1 MAKIYGAIGASALM
15 TFDKSFSRSNGQPL
29 DSTEVFYSYDAA
41 VTYAASEVAYVGQKI
56 VVVETINEV
65 TTVTHYGIEPDN
77 SLKEL
82 GTTPIGDEKSIVVA
96 EDGTISL
103 KGVTGLTFT
112 ETSSEGEEVAINYQP
127 LMTKDGIVWVRP
139 SATTVEGLASE
150 IEGLKTRLGIL
161 EQDAHIHD
169 NKDVLDGIS
178 AEKVTAWDAKVDSVA
193 AGNNSV
199 TIGGT
204 DADPTVAVKLSA
216 AENNA
221 IELVEDGLK
230 VVIPDAAEYTIVKA
244 AESGDYAAIYNLTKN
259 GEIVGASINIPKDMV
274 VQSGAV
280 IENPEG
286 QPAGTYIELVL
297 QNVETPLYI
306 NVGDLIEYVTSGSAE
321 GDMVVVAVSDDHKV
335 TATITDGAITL
346 AKLSTEVQTAIGKA
360 HEHANATVL
369 DGITSEKVT
378 AWDASEQ
385 NAKDYADG
393 LNEAMDGRVGA
404 LEQVEAEKNVINS
417 VDETYFEIGADR
429 KVTLKDLVVGKVTG
443 LQDALD
449 GKADKGTTLAAYGI
463 TDAYT
468 KEETLNKIEEKI
480 TEING
485 GESAGEVLSQ
495 LNSYK
500 EINDAAVEAIQTKLN
515 TVESNAQVNVID
527 AVSDEFEISADTKT
541 LVVKEIAQSK
551 VTGLI
556 ASLEAKADKEA
567 GKSLV
572 SDTLIAKL
580 ERIGIATADT
590 AGLVKSSAVENGVV
604 VAEDGSMSVH
614 SVNLSKIVQTEGD
627 LLVLDGGSS
636 ASV

>member
-65 TTVTHYGIEPDN
+65 TTVTHYSIEPDN

-112 ETSSEGEEVAINYQP
+112 ETNSEGEEVAINYQP

-150 IEGLKTRLGIL
+150 IEGLKTRLGTL
-161 EQDAHIHD
+161 EQDAHTHG

-178 AEKVTAWDAKVDSVA
+178 AEKVTAWDAKVDSIA
-193 AGNNSV
+193 AGDNSV

-274 VQSGAV
+274 VQSGV
-280 IENPEG
+280 VVENPEG
-286 QPAGTYIELVL
+286 QAAGTYIELVL

-360 HEHANATVL
+360 HEHTNAIVL

-404 LEQVEAEKNVINS
+404 LEQVGAEKNIINS

-443 LQDALD
+443 LQSALD

-468 KEETLNKIEEKI
+468 KEETLNKIEEKV

-541 LVVKEIAQSK
+541 LVVKGIAQSK
-551 VTGLI
+551 ITGLI
-556 ASLEAKADKEA
+556 ASLEAKVDKEA

-580 ERIGIATADT
+580 ESIGIATADT

>member
-41 VTYAASEVAYVGQKI
+41 VTYAAGEVAYVGQKI
-56 VVVETINEV
+56 VVVETVDEV
-65 TTVTHYGIEPDN
+65 TTVTHYSIEPDN
-77 SLKEL
+77 TLKEL
-82 GTTPIGDEKSIVVA
+82 GTTPVGDDKSIVVA

-103 KGVTGLTFT
+103 KGIAGLTFT
-112 ETSSEGEEVAINYQP
+112 ETNSEGKEVAINYQP

-150 IEGLKTRLGIL
+150 IEGLKTRLGTL
-161 EQDAHIHD
+161 EKDTHTHA
-169 NKDVLDGIS
+169 NKDVLDSIS
-178 AEKVTAWDAKVDSVA
+178 AEKVTAWDAKVDSIA
-193 AGNNSV
+193 AGDNSV

-204 DADPTVAVKLSA
+204 DADPTVVVKLSA

-221 IELVEDGLK
+221 IELAEDGLK

-286 QPAGTYIELVL
+286 QAAGTYIKLVL
-297 QNVETPLYI
+297 QNVEEPLYI

-321 GDMVVVAVSDDHKV
+321 GDMVVVTVSDDHKV
-335 TATITDGAITL
+335 TAAIADGTITL
-346 AKLSTEVQTAIGKA
+346 AKMTTEVQTAIGKA
-360 HEHANATVL
+360 HEHTNAAVL
-369 DGITSEKVT
+369 DNISSEKVA

-385 NAKDYADG
+385 NAKNYADG
-393 LNEAMDGRVGA
+393 LNEAMDGRVVA
-404 LEQVEAEKNVINS
+404 LEQVGAEKNVINS

-468 KEETLNKIEEKI
+468 KEETLNKIEEKV

-500 EINDAAVEAIQTKLN
+500 EINDAAVESIQTKLN

-541 LVVKEIAQSK
+541 LIVKEIAQAK

-556 ASLEAKADKEA
+556 ASLEAKVTKEE

-572 SDTLIAKL
+572 SDSLIAKL
-580 ERIGIATADT
+580 EGIGIATAET
-590 AGLVKSSAVENGVV
+590 AGIVKSSAVENGVV

-614 SVNLSKIVQTEGD
+614 SVNLSKIVQTDGD
-627 LLVLDGGSS
+627 FLVLDGGSS
-636 ASV
+636 VSI

>member
-65 TTVTHYGIEPDN
+65 TTVTHYSIEPDN

-112 ETSSEGEEVAINYQP
+112 ETNSEGKEVAINYQP

-150 IEGLKTRLGIL
+150 IEGLKTRLGTL
-161 EQDAHIHD
+161 EQDAHTHD

-178 AEKVTAWDAKVDSVA
+178 AEKVTAWDAKVDSIA
-193 AGNNSV
+193 AGDNSV

-280 IENPEG
+280 VENPEG
-286 QPAGTYIELVL
+286 QAAGTYIELVL

-306 NVGDLIEYVTSGSAE
+306 NVSDLIEYVTSGSAE

-335 TATITDGAITL
+335 TATITDGVITL

-369 DGITSEKVT
+369 DDITSEKVT

-404 LEQVEAEKNVINS
+404 LEQVGAEKNVINS

-556 ASLEAKADKEA
+556 ASLEAKVDKEA

-572 SDTLIAKL
+572 SDALIAKL
-580 ERIGIATADT
+580 ESIGIATADT

>member
-112 ETSSEGEEVAINYQP
+112 ETNSEGEEVAINYQP

-150 IEGLKTRLGIL
+150 IEGLKTRLGTL
-161 EQDAHIHD
+161 EQDAHTHG

-178 AEKVTAWDAKVDSVA
+178 AEKVTAWDAKVDSIA
-193 AGNNSV
+193 AGDNSV

-280 IENPEG
+280 VENPEG
-286 QPAGTYIELVL
+286 QAAGTYIELVL

-369 DGITSEKVT
+369 DDITSEKVT

-393 LNEAMDGRVGA
+393 LNEAMNGRVGA
-404 LEQVEAEKNVINS
+404 LEQVGAEKNVINS

-468 KEETLNKIEEKI
+468 KEETLNKIEEKV

-556 ASLEAKADKEA
+556 ASLEAKVDKEA

-572 SDTLIAKL
+572 SDALIAKL
-580 ERIGIATADT
+580 ESIGIATADT

-614 SVNLSKIVQTEGD
+614 SINLSKIVQTEGD

>member
-112 ETSSEGEEVAINYQP
+112 ETNSEGEEVAINYQP

-150 IEGLKTRLGIL
+150 IEGLKTRLGTL
-161 EQDAHIHD
+161 EQDAHTHN

-178 AEKVTAWDAKVDSVA
+178 AEKVTAWDAKVDSIA
-193 AGNNSV
+193 AGDNSV

-280 IENPEG
+280 VENPEG
-286 QPAGTYIELVL
+286 QAAGTYIKLVL
-297 QNVETPLYI
+297 QNVKTPLYI

-335 TATITDGAITL
+335 TATITDGTITL

-360 HEHANATVL
+360 HEHTNATVL

-404 LEQVEAEKNVINS
+404 LEQVGAEKNIINS

-468 KEETLNKIEEKI
+468 KEETLNKIKEKV

-527 AVSDEFEISADTKT
+527 AVSDEFEISEDTKT
-541 LVVKEIAQSK
+541 LVVKGIAQSK

-556 ASLEAKADKEA
+556 ASLEAKVDKEA

-580 ERIGIATADT
+580 ESIGIATADT
-590 AGLVKSSAVENGVV
+590 AGLVKSSAAENGVV
-604 VAEDGSMSVH
+604 VAEDGSMFVH

>member
-82 GTTPIGDEKSIVVA
+82 GTTPIGDEKSIAVA

-112 ETSSEGEEVAINYQP
+112 ETNSEGKEVAINYQP

-150 IEGLKTRLGIL
+150 IEGLKTRLGTL
-161 EQDAHIHD
+161 EQDAHTHD

-178 AEKVTAWDAKVDSVA
+178 AEKVTAWDAKVDSIA
-193 AGNNSV
+193 AGDNSV

-274 VQSGAV
+274 IQSGAV
-280 IENPEG
+280 VENPEG
-286 QPAGTYIELVL
+286 QAAGTYIELVL

-369 DGITSEKVT
+369 DDITSEKVT

-404 LEQVEAEKNVINS
+404 LEQVGAEKNIINS
-417 VDETYFEIGADR
+417 VDETYFKIGADR

-468 KEETLNKIEEKI
+468 KEETLNKIEEKV

-541 LVVKEIAQSK
+541 LVVKGIAQSK

-556 ASLEAKADKEA
+556 ASLEAKVDKEA

-580 ERIGIATADT
+580 ESIGIATADT
-590 AGLVKSSAVENGVV
+590 AGLVKSSAAENGVV

>member
-112 ETSSEGEEVAINYQP
+112 ETNSEGEEVAINYQP

-150 IEGLKTRLGIL
+150 IEGLKTRLGTL
-161 EQDAHIHD
+161 EQDAHTHG

-178 AEKVTAWDAKVDSVA
+178 AEKVTAWDAKVDSIA
-193 AGNNSV
+193 AGDNSV

-280 IENPEG
+280 VENPEG
-286 QPAGTYIELVL
+286 QTAGTYIELVL

-321 GDMVVVAVSDDHKV
+321 GDMVVVAVSNDHKV

-369 DGITSEKVT
+369 DDITSEKVT

-404 LEQVEAEKNVINS
+404 LEQVGAEKNVINS
-417 VDETYFEIGADR
+417 VDETYFEIGSDR

-468 KEETLNKIEEKI
+468 KEETLNKIEEKV

-556 ASLEAKADKEA
+556 ASLEAKVDKEA

-572 SDTLIAKL
+572 SDALIAKL
-580 ERIGIATADT
+580 ESIGIATADT

-614 SVNLSKIVQTEGD
+614 SINLSKIVQTEGD

>member
-112 ETSSEGEEVAINYQP
+112 ETNSEGEEVAINYQP
-127 LMTKDGIVWVRP
+127 LMTKDGIVWIRP

-150 IEGLKTRLGIL
+150 IEGLKTRLGTL
-161 EQDAHIHD
+161 EQDAHTHG

-178 AEKVTAWDAKVDSVA
+178 AEKVTAWDAKVDSIA
-193 AGNNSV
+193 AGDNSV

-280 IENPEG
+280 VENPEG
-286 QPAGTYIELVL
+286 QAAGTYIELVL

-360 HEHANATVL
+360 HEHANAIVL

-404 LEQVEAEKNVINS
+404 LEQVGAEKNVINS
-417 VDETYFEIGADR
+417 VDETYFEIGSDR

-468 KEETLNKIEEKI
+468 KEETLNKIEEKV

-541 LVVKEIAQSK
+541 LVIKGIAQSK

-572 SDTLIAKL
+572 SDALIAKL

-604 VAEDGSMSVH
+604 VADDGSMSVH

-636 ASV
+636 VSI

>member
-112 ETSSEGEEVAINYQP
+112 ETNSEGEEVAINYQP

-150 IEGLKTRLGIL
+150 IEGLKTRLGTL
-161 EQDAHIHD
+161 EQDAHTHG

-178 AEKVTAWDAKVDSVA
+178 AEKVTAWDAKVDSIA
-193 AGNNSV
+193 AGDNSV

-280 IENPEG
+280 VENPEG
-286 QPAGTYIELVL
+286 QAAGTYIELVL

-321 GDMVVVAVSDDHKV
+321 GDMVVVAVSNDHKV

-393 LNEAMDGRVGA
+393 LNEAMGGRVGA
-404 LEQVEAEKNVINS
+404 LEQVGAEKNVINS

-468 KEETLNKIEEKI
+468 KEETLNKIEEKV

-541 LVVKEIAQSK
+541 LVVKGIAQTK

-556 ASLEAKADKEA
+556 ASLEAKVDKEA

-580 ERIGIATADT
+580 ESIGIATADT

>member
-1 MAKIYGAIGASALM
+1 M
-15 TFDKSFSRSNGQPL
+15 
-29 DSTEVFYSYDAA
+29 
-41 VTYAASEVAYVGQKI
+41 
-56 VVVETINEV
+56 VETINEV

-82 GTTPIGDEKSIVVA
+82 GTTPIGDEKSIAVA

-112 ETSSEGEEVAINYQP
+112 ETNSEGKEVAINYQP

-150 IEGLKTRLGIL
+150 IEGLKTRLGTL
-161 EQDAHIHD
+161 EQDAHTHD

-178 AEKVTAWDAKVDSVA
+178 AEKVTAWDAKVDSIA
-193 AGNNSV
+193 AGDNSV

-221 IELVEDGLK
+221 IELVEDGLT

-274 VQSGAV
+274 IQSGAV
-280 IENPEG
+280 VENPEG
-286 QPAGTYIELVL
+286 QAAGTYIELVL

-369 DGITSEKVT
+369 DDITSEKVT

-404 LEQVEAEKNVINS
+404 LEQVGAEKNVINS

-429 KVTLKDLVVGKVTG
+429 KGTLKDLVVGKGTG

-468 KEETLNKIEEKI
+468 KEETLNKIEEKV

-541 LVVKEIAQSK
+541 LVVKGIAQSK

-556 ASLEAKADKEA
+556 ASLEAKVDKEA

-580 ERIGIATADT
+580 ESIGIATADT

>member
-41 VTYAASEVAYVGQKI
+41 VTYAAGEVAYVGQKI
-56 VVVETINEV
+56 VVVESVDEV
-65 TTVTHYGIEPDN
+65 TTVTHYSIEPDN
-77 SLKEL
+77 TLKEL
-82 GTTPIGDEKSIVVA
+82 GTTPVGDDKSIVVA

-103 KGVTGLTFT
+103 KGVTELTFT
-112 ETSSEGEEVAINYQP
+112 ETNSEGKEVAINYQP

-150 IEGLKTRLGIL
+150 IEGLKTRLGAL
-161 EQDAHIHD
+161 EKDTHTHG

-178 AEKVTAWDAKVDSVA
+178 AEKVTAWDAKVDSIA
-193 AGNNSV
+193 AGDNSV

-230 VVIPDAAEYTIVKA
+230 VVIPDTAEYTIVKA

-280 IENPEG
+280 VENPEG
-286 QPAGTYIELVL
+286 QAAGTYIKLIL

-369 DGITSEKVT
+369 DDITSEKVT

-404 LEQVEAEKNVINS
+404 LERVGAEKNVINS

-449 GKADKGTTLAAYGI
+449 GKADKGTNLAAYGI

-468 KEETLNKIEEKI
+468 KEETLNKIEEKV

-556 ASLEAKADKEA
+556 ASLEAKVDKEA

-572 SDTLIAKL
+572 SDALIAKL
-580 ERIGIATADT
+580 ESIGIATADT

>member
-29 DSTEVFYSYDAA
+29 DSTEVFYSYDDA
-41 VTYAASEVAYVGQKI
+41 VTYAAGEVAYVGQKI
-56 VVVETINEV
+56 VVVETVNEV

-77 SLKEL
+77 TLKEL
-82 GTTPIGDEKSIVVA
+82 GTTPVGDDKSIVVA

-103 KGVTGLTFT
+103 KGIAGLTFT
-112 ETSSEGEEVAINYQP
+112 ETNSEGEEVAINYQP

-150 IEGLKTRLGIL
+150 IEGLKTRLGAL
-161 EQDAHIHD
+161 EKDTHTHA

-178 AEKVTAWDAKVDSVA
+178 AEKVTAWDAKVDSIA
-193 AGNNSV
+193 AGDNSV

-204 DADPTVAVKLSA
+204 DADPTVVVKLSA

-221 IELVEDGLK
+221 IELAEDGLK

-286 QPAGTYIELVL
+286 QAAGTYIKLVL
-297 QNVETPLYI
+297 QNVEEPLYI

-321 GDMVVVAVSDDHKV
+321 GDMVVVTVSDDHKV
-335 TATITDGAITL
+335 TAAITDGTITL
-346 AKLSTEVQTAIGKA
+346 AKMATEVQTAIGKA
-360 HEHANATVL
+360 HEHTNAAVL
-369 DGITSEKVT
+369 DNISSEKVA

-385 NAKDYADG
+385 NAKNYADG
-393 LNEAMDGRVGA
+393 LNEAMDGRVVA
-404 LEQVEAEKNVINS
+404 LEQVGAEKNVINS
-417 VDETYFEIGADR
+417 VDETYFEIDAER
-429 KVTLKDLVVGKVTG
+429 KVTLKDLVTGKITG

-468 KEETLNKIEEKI
+468 KEETLNKIEEKV

-500 EINDAAVEAIQTKLN
+500 EINDAAVESIQTKLN

-541 LVVKEIAQSK
+541 LIVKEIAQAK

-556 ASLEAKADKEA
+556 ASLEAKVAKEE
-567 GKSLV
+567 GKSLI
-572 SDTLIAKL
+572 SDSLIAKL
-580 ERIGIATADT
+580 EGIGIATAET
-590 AGLVKSSAVENGVV
+590 AGIVKSSAIENGVV
-604 VAEDGSMSVH
+604 VAEDGSMTVH
-614 SVNLSKIVQTEGD
+614 SVNLSKVVQTDGD
-627 LLVLDGGSS
+627 FLVLDGGSS
-636 ASV
+636 VSI

>member
-112 ETSSEGEEVAINYQP
+112 ETNSEGKEVAINYQP

-150 IEGLKTRLGIL
+150 IEGLKTRLGTL
-161 EQDAHIHD
+161 EQDAHTHD

-178 AEKVTAWDAKVDSVA
+178 AEKVTAWDAKVDSIA
-193 AGNNSV
+193 AGDNSV

-280 IENPEG
+280 VENPEG
-286 QPAGTYIELVL
+286 QAAGTYIELVL

-306 NVGDLIEYVTSGSAE
+306 NVSDLIEYVTSGSAE

-335 TATITDGAITL
+335 TATITDGVITL

-369 DGITSEKVT
+369 DDITSEKVT

-404 LEQVEAEKNVINS
+404 LEQVGAEKNVINS

-515 TVESNAQVNVID
+515 TVESNAQVNAID

-556 ASLEAKADKEA
+556 ASLEAKVDKEA

-572 SDTLIAKL
+572 SDALIAKL
-580 ERIGIATADT
+580 ESIGIATADT

>member
-29 DSTEVFYSYDAA
+29 DSTEVFYSYDSA

-56 VVVETINEV
+56 VVVETVNEV

-77 SLKEL
+77 TLKEL

-103 KGVTGLTFT
+103 KGVAGLTFT
-112 ETSSEGEEVAINYQP
+112 ETNSEGEEVAINYQP

-150 IEGLKTRLGIL
+150 IEGLKTRLGAL
-161 EQDAHIHD
+161 EKDTHTHA
-169 NKDVLDGIS
+169 NKDVLDSIS
-178 AEKVTAWDAKVDSVA
+178 AEKITAWDAKVDSIA
-193 AGNNSV
+193 AGDNSV

-204 DADPTVAVKLSA
+204 DADPTVVVKLSA

-221 IELVEDGLK
+221 IELAEDGLK

-244 AESGDYAAIYNLTKN
+244 AESGEYAAVYNLTKN

-280 IENPEG
+280 VENPEG
-286 QPAGTYIELVL
+286 QAAGTYIKLVL
-297 QNVETPLYI
+297 QNVGEPLYI

-321 GDMVVVAVSDDHKV
+321 GDMVVVTVSDDHKV
-335 TATITDGAITL
+335 TAAITDGTITL
-346 AKLSTEVQTAIGKA
+346 AKMATEVQTAIGKA

-369 DGITSEKVT
+369 DDITSEKVT
-378 AWDASEQ
+378 AWDVSEQ

-393 LNEAMDGRVGA
+393 LNEAIDSRVVA
-404 LEQVEAEKNVINS
+404 LEQVGAEKNVINS

-541 LVVKEIAQSK
+541 LIVKEIAQAK

-556 ASLEAKADKEA
+556 ASLEAKVDKEE
-567 GKSLV
+567 GKSLI
-572 SDTLIAKL
+572 SDSLIAKL
-580 ERIGIATADT
+580 EGIGIATAET
-590 AGLVKSSAVENGVV
+590 AGIVKSSAVENGVV
-604 VAEDGSMSVH
+604 VAEDGAMSVH

-636 ASV
+636 AFI

>member
-56 VVVETINEV
+56 VVVETIDEV

-112 ETSSEGEEVAINYQP
+112 ETNSEGEEVAINYQP

-150 IEGLKTRLGIL
+150 IEGLKTRLGTL
-161 EQDAHIHD
+161 EQDAHTHV

-178 AEKVTAWDAKVDSVA
+178 AEKVTAWDAKVDSIA
-193 AGNNSV
+193 AGDNSV

-280 IENPEG
+280 VENPEG
-286 QPAGTYIELVL
+286 QAAGTYIKLVL

-321 GDMVVVAVSDDHKV
+321 GDMVVVAVSNDHKV

-369 DGITSEKVT
+369 DDITSEKVT

-404 LEQVEAEKNVINS
+404 LEQVGAEKNVINS

-500 EINDAAVEAIQTKLN
+500 EINDAAVGAIQTKLN

-541 LVVKEIAQSK
+541 LVVKGIAQSK

-556 ASLEAKADKEA
+556 ASLEAKVDKEA

-580 ERIGIATADT
+580 ESIGIATADT
-590 AGLVKSSAVENGVV
+590 AGLVKSSAAENGVV

-636 ASV
+636 VSV

>member
-29 DSTEVFYSYDAA
+29 DSTEVFYSYDSA
-41 VTYAASEVAYVGQKI
+41 VAYAASEVAYVGQKI
-56 VVVETINEV
+56 VVVETVNEV

-77 SLKEL
+77 TLKEL
-82 GTTPIGDEKSIVVA
+82 GTTPVGDEKSIVVA

-103 KGVTGLTFT
+103 KGVAGLTFT
-112 ETSSEGEEVAINYQP
+112 ETNSEGEEVSINYQP

-150 IEGLKTRLGIL
+150 IEGLKTRLGAL
-161 EQDAHIHD
+161 EQDAHTHD

-178 AEKVTAWDAKVDSVA
+178 AEKVTAWDAKVDSIA
-193 AGNNSV
+193 AGDNSV

-204 DADPTVAVKLSA
+204 DADPTVVVKLSA

-221 IELVEDGLK
+221 IELAEDGLK

-244 AESGDYAAIYNLTKN
+244 AESGEYAAVYNLTKN

-286 QPAGTYIELVL
+286 QAAGTYIKLVL

-346 AKLSTEVQTAIGKA
+346 GKLSTEVQTAIGKA

-404 LEQVEAEKNVINS
+404 LEQVGAEKNVINS
-417 VDETYFEIGADR
+417 VDETYFEIGANR

-541 LVVKEIAQSK
+541 LIVKEIAQAK

-556 ASLEAKADKEA
+556 ASLEAKVAKEE

-572 SDTLIAKL
+572 SDSLIAKL
-580 ERIGIATADT
+580 EGIGIATAET
-590 AGLVKSSAVENGVV
+590 AGIVKSSAVENGVV

-614 SVNLSKIVQTEGD
+614 SVNLSKIVQTDGD
-627 LLVLDGGSS
+627 FLVLDGGSS
-636 ASV
+636 VSI

>member
-112 ETSSEGEEVAINYQP
+112 ETNSEGEEVAINYQP

-150 IEGLKTRLGIL
+150 IEGLKTRLGTL
-161 EQDAHIHD
+161 EQDAHAHD

-178 AEKVTAWDAKVDSVA
+178 AEKVTAWDAKVDSIA
-193 AGNNSV
+193 AGDNSV

-280 IENPEG
+280 VENPEG
-286 QPAGTYIELVL
+286 QAAGTYIELVL

-321 GDMVVVAVSDDHKV
+321 GDMVVVAVSNDHKV

-369 DGITSEKVT
+369 DDITSEKVT

-393 LNEAMDGRVGA
+393 LNEAMNGRVGA
-404 LEQVEAEKNVINS
+404 LEQVGAEKNVINS

-468 KEETLNKIEEKI
+468 KEETLNKIEEKV

-541 LVVKEIAQSK
+541 LVVKGIAQTK

-556 ASLEAKADKEA
+556 ASLEAKVDKEA

-580 ERIGIATADT
+580 ESIGIATADT
-590 AGLVKSSAVENGVV
+590 AGLVKSSAAENGVV

>member
-112 ETSSEGEEVAINYQP
+112 ETNSEGKEVAINYQP

-150 IEGLKTRLGIL
+150 IEGLKTRLGTL
-161 EQDAHIHD
+161 EQDAHTHG

-178 AEKVTAWDAKVDSVA
+178 AEKVTAWDAKVDSIA
-193 AGNNSV
+193 AGDNSV

-230 VVIPDAAEYTIVKA
+230 VVIPDTAEYTIVKA

-280 IENPEG
+280 VENPEG
-286 QPAGTYIELVL
+286 QAAGTYIELVL

-360 HEHANATVL
+360 HEHANAIVL

-393 LNEAMDGRVGA
+393 LNAAMDGRVGA
-404 LEQVEAEKNVINS
+404 LEQVGAEKNIINS
-417 VDETYFEIGADR
+417 VDETYFEIGSDR

-468 KEETLNKIEEKI
+468 KEETLNKIEEKV

-541 LVVKEIAQSK
+541 LVIKGIAQSK

-556 ASLEAKADKEA
+556 ASLEAKVDKEA

-572 SDTLIAKL
+572 SDALIAKL

-590 AGLVKSSAVENGVV
+590 SGLVKSSAVENGVV
-604 VAEDGSMSVH
+604 VADDGSMSVH

>member
-112 ETSSEGEEVAINYQP
+112 ETNSEGEEVAINYQP

-150 IEGLKTRLGIL
+150 IEGLKTRLGTL
-161 EQDAHIHD
+161 EQDAHTHG

-178 AEKVTAWDAKVDSVA
+178 AEKVTAWDAKVDSIA
-193 AGNNSV
+193 AGDNSV

-244 AESGDYAAIYNLTKN
+244 AEPGDYAAIYNLTKN

-280 IENPEG
+280 VENPEG
-286 QPAGTYIELVL
+286 QAAGTYIELVL

-369 DGITSEKVT
+369 DDITSEKVT

-393 LNEAMDGRVGA
+393 LNEAMNGRVGA
-404 LEQVEAEKNVINS
+404 LEQVGAEKNVINS

-468 KEETLNKIEEKI
+468 KEETLNKIEEKV

-556 ASLEAKADKEA
+556 ASLEAKVDKEA

-572 SDTLIAKL
+572 SDALIAKL
-580 ERIGIATADT
+580 ESIGIATADT

-614 SVNLSKIVQTEGD
+614 SINLSKIVQTEGD

>member
-82 GTTPIGDEKSIVVA
+82 GTTPIGDEKSIAVA

-112 ETSSEGEEVAINYQP
+112 ETNSEGKEVAINYQP

-150 IEGLKTRLGIL
+150 IEGLKTRLGTL
-161 EQDAHIHD
+161 EQDAHTHD

-178 AEKVTAWDAKVDSVA
+178 AEKVTAWDAKVDSIA
-193 AGNNSV
+193 AGDNSV

-274 VQSGAV
+274 IQSGAV
-280 IENPEG
+280 VENPEG
-286 QPAGTYIELVL
+286 QAAGTYIELVL

-369 DGITSEKVT
+369 DDITSEKVT

-404 LEQVEAEKNVINS
+404 LEQVGAEKNVINS

-468 KEETLNKIEEKI
+468 KEETLNKIEEKV

-541 LVVKEIAQSK
+541 LVVKGIAQSK

-556 ASLEAKADKEA
+556 ASLEAKVDKEA

-572 SDTLIAKL
+572 SDALIAKL
-580 ERIGIATADT
+580 ESIGIATADT

>member
-112 ETSSEGEEVAINYQP
+112 ETNSEGKEVAINYQP

-150 IEGLKTRLGIL
+150 IEGLKTRLGTL
-161 EQDAHIHD
+161 EQDAHTHD

-178 AEKVTAWDAKVDSVA
+178 AEKVTAWDAKVDSIA
-193 AGNNSV
+193 AGDNSV

-280 IENPEG
+280 VENPEG
-286 QPAGTYIELVL
+286 QAAGTYIELVL

-306 NVGDLIEYVTSGSAE
+306 NVGDLVEYVTSGSAE

-360 HEHANATVL
+360 HEHANAIVL

-404 LEQVEAEKNVINS
+404 LEQVGAEKNVINS

-449 GKADKGTTLAAYGI
+449 SKADKGTTLAAYGI

-468 KEETLNKIEEKI
+468 KEETLNKIEEKV

-556 ASLEAKADKEA
+556 ASLEAKVDKEA

-572 SDTLIAKL
+572 SDALIAKL
-580 ERIGIATADT
+580 ESIGIATADT

>member
-56 VVVETINEV
+56 VVVETIDEV

-112 ETSSEGEEVAINYQP
+112 ETNSEGKEVAINYQP

-150 IEGLKTRLGIL
+150 IEGLKTRLGTL
-161 EQDAHIHD
+161 EQDAHTHD

-178 AEKVTAWDAKVDSVA
+178 AEKVTAWDAKVDSIA
-193 AGNNSV
+193 ADDNSV

-280 IENPEG
+280 VENPEG
-286 QPAGTYIELVL
+286 QAAGTYIELVL
-297 QNVETPLYI
+297 QNVKTPLYI

-369 DGITSEKVT
+369 DDITSEKIT

-404 LEQVEAEKNVINS
+404 LEQVGAEKNVINS

-468 KEETLNKIEEKI
+468 KEETLNKIKEKV

-541 LVVKEIAQSK
+541 LVVKGIAQSK

-556 ASLEAKADKEA
+556 ASLEAKVNKEA

-580 ERIGIATADT
+580 ESIGIATADT
-590 AGLVKSSAVENGVV
+590 AGLVKSSAAENGVV

>member
-1 MAKIYGAIGASALM
+1 MG
-15 TFDKSFSRSNGQPL
+15 
-29 DSTEVFYSYDAA
+29 
-41 VTYAASEVAYVGQKI
+41 
-56 VVVETINEV
+56 
-65 TTVTHYGIEPDN
+65 
-77 SLKEL
+77 
-82 GTTPIGDEKSIVVA
+82 
-96 EDGTISL
+96 
-103 KGVTGLTFT
+103 
-112 ETSSEGEEVAINYQP
+112 
-127 LMTKDGIVWVRP
+127 
-139 SATTVEGLASE
+139 
-150 IEGLKTRLGIL
+150 
-161 EQDAHIHD
+161 
-169 NKDVLDGIS
+169 
-178 AEKVTAWDAKVDSVA
+178 
-193 AGNNSV
+193 
-199 TIGGT
+199 
-204 DADPTVAVKLSA
+204 
-216 AENNA
+216 
-221 IELVEDGLK
+221 
-230 VVIPDAAEYTIVKA
+230 
-244 AESGDYAAIYNLTKN
+244 
-259 GEIVGASINIPKDMV
+259 
-274 VQSGAV
+274 
-280 IENPEG
+280 
-286 QPAGTYIELVL
+286 
-297 QNVETPLYI
+297 
-306 NVGDLIEYVTSGSAE
+306 
-321 GDMVVVAVSDDHKV
+321 
-335 TATITDGAITL
+335 
-346 AKLSTEVQTAIGKA
+346 
-360 HEHANATVL
+360 
-369 DGITSEKVT
+369 
-378 AWDASEQ
+378 
-385 NAKDYADG
+385 
-393 LNEAMDGRVGA
+393 GRVGA
-404 LEQVEAEKNVINS
+404 LEQVGAEKNVINS

-541 LVVKEIAQSK
+541 LVVKGIAQSK

-556 ASLEAKADKEA
+556 ASLEAKVDKEA